1 MVVKTPLLPG
11 VDWGLTGA
19 KNGLFCFMESVPVNR
34 RNKQGSIPYN
44 SVPIQPMT
52 FKFQPFLKSQ
62 GPFRVGTAVPSAF
75 TLVELLV
82 VMAIVAILTA
92 ILVPALGDVRERGRR
107 TQCLNNIRQI
117 GLAIEYYKDDH
128 DGYYPIAPPNA
139 PYDFGDKNVYM
150 NVLASNYFF
159 SNFGVFRCPS
169 NKNGQFMNLRTN
181 SLGDRMD
188 YEMNSGVWGKK
199 AGENQYMPASVV
211 VLYDFPPPNWFGY
224 AVEPNCP
231 HPSSGGVNAYFADGH
246 TAWLLPAEAA
256 ASVDGKPEFFRWGL
270 LP

>member
-1 MVVKTPLLPG
+1 MAAQLMNPKIQRIS
-11 VDWGLTGA
+11 GA
-19 KNGLFCFMESVPVNR
+19 
-34 RNKQGSIPYN
+34 
-44 SVPIQPMT
+44 
-52 FKFQPFLKSQ
+52 Q
-62 GPFRVGTAVPSAF
+62 GPFHAGMAVASSF

-139 PYDFGDKNVYM
+139 PYDFGDKNVIM
-150 NVLASNYFF
+150 NILASNYFF
-159 SNFGVFRCPS
+159 SSFGVFRCPS
-169 NKNGQFMNLRTN
+169 NKNGWSMDKRTN
-181 SLGDRMD
+181 TLADRMD
-188 YEMNSGVWGKK
+188 YEMNNGVWGKR

-224 AVEPNCP
+224 SIEPNCP

-256 ASVDGKPEFFRWGL
+256 ASVDGKLEFFRWGL